1 MVENTFETNLSHR
14 QGADS
19 LIDSKYYDDDG
30 RPKRTGGVW
39 ITSSHIITAVIGSGV
54 VSLAWSIAQMG
65 WVAGIVV
72 MLFFSVVT
80 WYTSLILADCYRT
93 GDPITGPR
101 NYTFMNAVSSILG
114 GWNVTWCGIAQ
125 YSNLFGT
132 AIGYTIGA
140 SISMM
145 AIKRSN
151 CFHDSKGADPC
162 HVSANPFMIG
172 FGIVQIFFSQI
183 PNIHEIWWLSIVAAI
198 MSYTYSTIALG
209 LGIAKVAENRTFK
222 GTLTGVSFGDVRK
235 VWGIFQGLGNIAF
248 AYSFSMILI
257 EIQDTIKSPP
267 SEVKTI
273 KKATNISILAT
284 TFFYLLCGCSGYAAF
299 GDTVPGNVLTGLGF
313 TNPYWLIDIGNAAIA
328 IHLVGGYQ
336 VFVQPLFAF
345 VEKEASKKWPKI
357 DNKTFKIP
365 IPGLSPYNLNLFRLV
380 WRTVF
385 VITTTVISMLI
396 PFFNDVL
403 GLIGALGFWP
413 LTVYFPVEMYIL
425 QMKIPKWSRKWV
437 FLQILSVLC
446 LIVSAVAT
454 VGSVV
459 GIILDLKDY
468 KPFSVGS

>member
-1 MVENTFETNLSHR
+1 MVENTFETDLNHR
-14 QGADS
+14 VDS
-19 LIDSKYYDDDG
+19 VIDSKYYDDDG
-30 RPKRTGGVW
+30 RPKRPGGVW

-54 VSLAWSIAQMG
+54 LSLAWSISQMG
-65 WVAGIVV
+65 WVAGVAV
-72 MLFFSVVT
+72 MLFFSAVT
-80 WYTSLILADCYRT
+80 WYTSLMLADCYRT
-93 GDPITGPR
+93 GDSITGPR
-101 NYTFMNAVSSILG
+101 NYTFMDTVSSILG

-125 YSNLFGT
+125 YTNLFGAT
-132 AIGYTIGA
+132 IGYTIGS

-145 AIKRSN
+145 AIQKSN
-151 CFHDSKGADPC
+151 CLHDSKGADPC

-198 MSYTYSTIALG
+198 MLYTYATIGIG
-209 LGIAKVAENRTFK
+209 LGISKVAENRTFK
-222 GTLTGVSFGDVRK
+222 GTLTGVSYGDVRK

-248 AYSFSMILI
+248 AYSFSMVLI

-273 KKATNISILAT
+273 KKATHISILAT

-299 GDTVPGNVLTGLGF
+299 GDKVAGNVLTGDGF
-313 TNPYWLIDIGNAAIA
+313 YNPYWLIDIGNAAIV

-345 VEKEASKKWPKI
+345 VEKKVSKKWPKI
-357 DNKTFKIP
+357 DNKTLKIP

-385 VITTTVISMLI
+385 VITSTVISMLI

-413 LTVYFPVEMYIL
+413 LTVYFPVEMHIL

-437 FLQILSVLC
+437 FLRTLSVIC
-446 LIVSAVAT
+446 FIVSAVAA

-459 GIILDLKDY
+459 GIILDVLH
-468 KPFSVGS
+468 

>member
-1 MVENTFETNLSHR
+1 MVENTFETNLSPR
-14 QGADS
+14 EGYDS

-30 RPKRTGGVW
+30 RPKRTV
-39 ITSSHIITAVIGSGV
+39 
-54 VSLAWSIAQMG
+54 
-65 WVAGIVV
+65 
-72 MLFFSVVT
+72 
-80 WYTSLILADCYRT
+80 ILADCYRT
-93 GDPITGPR
+93 GDPINGPR
-101 NYTFMNAVSSILG
+101 NYTFMDSVSSILG

-125 YSNLFGT
+125 YSNLIGT

-151 CFHDSKGADPC
+151 CLHDSKGADAC

-172 FGIVQIFFSQI
+172 FGIAQIFFSQI
-183 PNIHEIWWLSIVAAI
+183 PDVNEIWWLSIVAAI
-198 MSYTYSTIALG
+198 MSYTYSAIALG

-222 GTLTGVSFGDVRK
+222 GTLTGVSIGDVTK
-235 VWGIFQGLGNIAF
+235 EQKIWGIFQGLGNIAF

-257 EIQDTIKSPP
+257 EIQDTIKNPP

-299 GDTVPGNVLTGLGF
+299 GDKVAGNVLTGDGF
-313 TNPYWLIDIGNAAIA
+313 FNPYWLIDIGNAALV

-336 VFVQPLFAF
+336 LFVQPFFAF
-345 VEKEASKKWPKI
+345 VEKEVSKKWPKVGDI
-357 DNKTFKIP
+357 SFKIP

-380 WRTVF
+380 WRTLF
-385 VITTTVISMLI
+385 VITSTVISMLI

-425 QMKIPKWSRKWV
+425 QMKIPKWSRKWF
-437 FLQILSVLC
+437 FLQTLSVIC
-446 LIVSAVAT
+446 FIVSAVAT
-454 VGSVV
+454 VGSVA
-459 GIILDLKDY
+459 GIIIDLKSF
-468 KPFSVGS
+468 KPFSLSS